1 MTTKQFFKSNF
12 FLKSVLVPFVA
23 CLTINANAQ
32 QPQTT
37 TTTSKGA
44 DGSTTTTTIRPAQGR
59 QIVSNDKEVS
69 NTRKECVFNTD
80 PLNPDTD
87 GDGLTDPEEVRMYK
101 TNPRKVDTDGEGLP
115 DGDEVKKYKTDPTK
129 PDTDGDGLTDA
140 EELSIT
146 KTNPLNP
153 DTDGD
158 GIVDGQD
165 KCPLVKGVKEKQG
178 CPATPTPPP
187 AGKFKKKLDFQNV
200 FFYKNTDKFNLE
212 MNETEAELRKMK
224 EYLDQCPEIRVVV
237 EGHASREGN
246 EKNNQRLSDIRA
258 KATKKWLIDN
268 GVAAEKIVGTK
279 GYGSRVNAVTEPAPN
294 SKDAKAMNP
303 DELEALRKKNRR
315 ITVAVQTDCPDFIK
329 TNN

>member
-1 MTTKQFFKSNF
+1 MSIKNFKIKR
-12 FLKSVLVPFVA
+12 FLTQPLVLFVSLVFVSYSA
-23 CLTINANAQ
+23 YSQ

-37 TTTSKGA
+37 TTVAKNP
-44 DGSTTTTTIRPAQGR
+44 DGSTSTSTIRPAQGR
-59 QIVSNDKEVS
+59 QIVTNDKEVS

-87 GDGLTDPEEVRMYK
+87 GDGLTDPEEVKIYK

-158 GIVDGQD
+158 GVIDGQD

-178 CPATPTPPP
+178 CPSSPIPPP
-187 AGKFKKKLDFQNV
+187 KGKFKKKLDFQNV

-258 KATKKWLIDN
+258 KATKKWLNDN
-268 GVAAEKIVGTK
+268 GGAPEKIDGTK
-279 GYGSRVNAVTEPAPN
+279 GYGSKVNAVQEPIPN
-294 SKDAKAMNP
+294 SKQAKGMNQE
-303 DELEALRKKNRR
+303 ELEILRKKNRR
-315 ITVAVQTDCPDFIK
+315 ITVAVQTDCPEFIK
-329 TNN
+329 Q